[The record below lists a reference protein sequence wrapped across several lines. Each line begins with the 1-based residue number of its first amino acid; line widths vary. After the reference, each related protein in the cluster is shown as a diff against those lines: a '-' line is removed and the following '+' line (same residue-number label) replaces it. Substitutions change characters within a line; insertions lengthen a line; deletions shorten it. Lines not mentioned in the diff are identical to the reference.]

1 MRDHACDWQARGAC
15 RATAC
20 ACCGKFGLPFRYDI
34 EWMASVRNQTMAHGI
49 SCVVEIWIDAL
60 TDHRHSISMK
70 LERASGQLEALG
82 NPVRLKIYR
91 LLVRAGAEGLPV
103 GAVQEKLGVAA
114 STLSHHVK
122 RLVETGLVTQERQAT
137 TLLCRAHFPAMNAL
151 IGYLSDECCAD
162 GGAAKDCAPA
172 VCPPP
177 VKGASARR

>member
-1 MRDHACDWQARGAC
+1 
-15 RATAC
+15 
-20 ACCGKFGLPFRYDI
+20 
-34 EWMASVRNQTMAHGI
+34 MASVKNQTLARGV
-49 SCVVEIWIDAL
+49 SCFIEIPIDAL
-60 TDHRHSISMK
+60 AEDPHIISMK
-70 LERASGQLEALG
+70 LEKVSGQLEALG

-91 LLVRAGAEGLPV
+91 LLVRAGAGGLPV

-122 RLVETGLVTQERQAT
+122 RLVETGLVTQERHAT

-162 GGAAKDCAPA
+162 GSAAKVCAPA
-172 VCPPP
+172 VCNPP